1 MTRTTFTSL
10 TYLNTTT
17 EASRESG
24 PLALSFSPVW
34 PYSRT
39 MIKTN
44 NPYEQTLLQKG
55 YSLTEIRETKSTQTR
70 TFPLT
75 MYGRTFQTEAEY
87 LDAIHDFLNGN

>member
-17 EASRESG
+17 EVSRESG

-44 NPYEQTLLQKG
+44 NPYEQTLLRKG

-75 MYGRTFQTEAEY
+75 MYGRTYQTEAEY

>member
-1 MTRTTFTSL
+1 
-10 TYLNTTT
+10 
-17 EASRESG
+17 
-24 PLALSFSPVW
+24 
-34 PYSRT
+34 

-55 YSLTEIRETKSTQTR
+55 YSLAEIRETKSTQTR

-87 LDAIHDFLNGN
+87 LDAIHEFLNGNWSWLTKISWSNSWCLRHLNWRSL